1 MESVY
6 IKTSVVSYLVARP
19 LAHSVAHQWHVWTK
33 DWWRLRRPFFE
44 CVISE
49 EVLRE
54 AAAGDPKASRQRLEA
69 LSTLTVLRRT
79 RAVDELTEVFLS
91 SGAMPSKAKADA
103 VHLAVATSH
112 RVDYLLTWNC
122 KHLANAEILLRLRPL
137 AEQRGYRM
145 PEVCRP
151 LQLMGEIEYED

>member
-6 IKTSVVSYLVARP
+6 IETSVVSYLVARTP
-19 LAHSVAHQWHVWTK
+19 ARTVAHQWHVWTA

-69 LSTLTVLRRT
+69 LSTLTVLSRT
-79 RAVDELTEVFLS
+79 RAVDELAEMFLS
-91 SGAMPSKAKADA
+91 SGAMPAKAKADA

-112 RVDYLLTWNC
+112 RVNYLLTWNC

-137 AEQRGYRM
+137 AEQRGYRL